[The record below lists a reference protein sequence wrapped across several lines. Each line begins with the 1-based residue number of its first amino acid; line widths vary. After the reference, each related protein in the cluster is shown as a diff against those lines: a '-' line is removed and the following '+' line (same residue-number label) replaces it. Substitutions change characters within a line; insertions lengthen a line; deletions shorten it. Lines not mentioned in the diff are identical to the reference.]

1 MKYSQGVC
9 GARMGFSMRRHVI
22 FFGVLLLFVLQMG
35 PSILDTEAA
44 RGIGGVRVTD
54 RQGNS
59 FELYKDYYALVVGVS
74 DYAHWPKLRNAAN
87 DARQVASGL
96 KELGFEVKLVLD
108 PSYAEMRSA
117 LRDLAYTMGIE
128 QQRGLLFYF
137 AGHGET
143 LELADGTQL
152 GFIIP
157 RDCPL
162 KSNDALGFD
171 SKAISMNEIESTALK
186 VKSKHLLMVFD
197 SCFSGSLFYVDRSP
211 PADITEKSARPVRQ
225 FITAGE
231 AEEQVPDQS
240 VFKVVFLQG
249 IKGEADLNAD
259 GYVTGSELGMHLET
273 MVVRY
278 SKGDQHP
285 KYGKINNPKLDKGDF
300 VFVPAAKTAALPAPV
315 PQPPVVMPVPSPAPQ
330 PPPIS
335 PAAIP
340 TIAGKW
346 DRYLSPEA
354 VAGSFPP
361 ALPTDSTGFAKT
373 TELEVV
379 QTGETFRVLSA
390 YHLTLRRTDTLD
402 PPWEGKIHA
411 AGVTLTAE
419 DRQRGT
425 TKTDQGVI
433 TQMNPGNSIARID
446 WGKSKS
452 YWIRSGTFA
461 EQTAAVPPQTEPPK
475 PADPLEK
482 REAEKT
488 AIAWLDAF
496 YSQDTHGLVSS
507 AAMPFRFMNH
517 VFSSTHELTAYLN
530 EQWAK
535 DPGSFGQGR
544 SARSENKKIETWAV
558 AEFLNSREIDLDSE
572 IKLRIVTLANA
583 QKDDFIVLLTSARS
597 SDSKPN
603 GAVFLKKNSAW
614 PQSLRGCWRLSSCF
628 NLNHGLNRSGRKEA
642 LA

>member
-461 EQTAAVPPQTEPPK
+461 EQTAAVPPQTEPPTTGS
-475 PADPLEK
+475 PLSLSGIPNIAGKWKLYKEK
-482 REAEKT
+482 KNK
-488 AIAWLDAF
+488 IGPI
-496 YSQDTHGLVSS
+496 S
-507 AAMPFRFMNH
+507 
-517 VFSSTHELTAYLN
+517 FSS
-530 EQWAK
+530 W
-535 DPGSFGQGR
+535 
-544 SARSENKKIETWAV
+544 
-558 AEFLNSREIDLDSE
+558 EIKDSE
-572 IKLRIVTLANA
+572 FEVV
-583 QKDDFIVLLTSARS
+583 QKED
-597 SDSKPN
+597 
-603 GAVFLKKNSAW
+603 GFLYSNI
-614 PQSLRGCWRLSSCF
+614 
-628 NLNHGLNRSGRKEA
+628 NGRKYKLAYDAGKKEFTLYEYIEKFGTWQKEA
-642 LA
+642 FWWGTISDTGPDNTVTRMKWWWGLRLGNVTQYLWLRPGLEPDDKKASSKSKEQTSKSSEGSSTGER

>member
-1 MKYSQGVC
+1 
-9 GARMGFSMRRHVI
+9 MGFSMRRPVI
-22 FFGVLLLFVLQMG
+22 FFGVLLLFVFLMG
-35 PSILDTEAA
+35 PFILDSEAA

-74 DYAHWPKLRNAAN
+74 DYEHWPKLRNAAN
-87 DARQVASGL
+87 DARQVAEGL
-96 KELGFEVKLVLD
+96 KELGFAVKLVVD

-171 SKAISMNEIESTALK
+171 SKAISMDEIESTALK

-300 VFVPAAKTAALPAPV
+300 VFVPPVKTPAPPAPV
-315 PQPPVVMPVPSPAPQ
+315 PQAPVVMPVPSPAPQ

-340 TIAGKW
+340 NIAGKW
-346 DRYLSPEA
+346 KLYKEKKNKIGPI
-354 VAGSFPP
+354 SFSSWEIW
-361 ALPTDSTGFAKT
+361 DSDF
-373 TELEVV
+373 EVV
-379 QTGETFRVLSA
+379 QKEDGFLYSNMDGRKYKLAYDAGKKEFTLYEYIEKLGTWQKEAYWWGTISDTGPDNMVTRMKWWWGQRLAPVTQYLWLRPGLEPDDKKTSSKFKEQTSKSSEGSSTGER
-390 YHLTLRRTDTLD
+390 
-402 PPWEGKIHA
+402 
-411 AGVTLTAE
+411 
-419 DRQRGT
+419 
-425 TKTDQGVI
+425 
-433 TQMNPGNSIARID
+433 
-446 WGKSKS
+446 
-452 YWIRSGTFA
+452 
-461 EQTAAVPPQTEPPK
+461 
-475 PADPLEK
+475 
-482 REAEKT
+482 
-488 AIAWLDAF
+488 
-496 YSQDTHGLVSS
+496 
-507 AAMPFRFMNH
+507 
-517 VFSSTHELTAYLN
+517 
-530 EQWAK
+530 
-535 DPGSFGQGR
+535 
-544 SARSENKKIETWAV
+544 
-558 AEFLNSREIDLDSE
+558 
-572 IKLRIVTLANA
+572 
-583 QKDDFIVLLTSARS
+583 
-597 SDSKPN
+597 
-603 GAVFLKKNSAW
+603 
-614 PQSLRGCWRLSSCF
+614 
-628 NLNHGLNRSGRKEA
+628 
-642 LA
+642 